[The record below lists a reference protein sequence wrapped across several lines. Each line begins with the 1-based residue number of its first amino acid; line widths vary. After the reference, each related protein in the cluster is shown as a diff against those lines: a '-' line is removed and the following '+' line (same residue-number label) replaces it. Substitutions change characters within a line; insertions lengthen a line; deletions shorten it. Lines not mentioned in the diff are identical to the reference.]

1 VILNHDPE
9 FTALQEFVAA
19 RINESEALPTLIAAA
34 RKIRIMAV
42 EYQDECAPDYAG
54 GYADAA
60 EDALRAISGVWRY
73 HPDYEGWA
81 DDE

>member
-1 VILNHDPE
+1 MMNDDPD
-9 FTALQEFVAA
+9 FAACANFVQA
-19 RINESEALPTLIAAA
+19 RLDESQSLPTLLLAAEQIL
-34 RKIRIMAV
+34 RMALD
-42 EYQDECAPDYAG
+42 YQDYYAPDYSG
-54 GYADAA
+54 GYADGA